1 MRKITFLMAF
11 VACAIFANAENLIL
25 NPSFE
30 DDMDHWTPNH
40 PELVCTISSDAH
52 TGVKAL
58 LVEHG
63 NTTYNNRVI
72 ADALNLGAGTY
83 TISAYA
89 KNANSTAAA
98 IKLGYVPVGGEASDY
113 KYSDLLTLTNDYAE
127 YTFRFTL
134 STAGQFNILIMAPKA
149 ANVPQNGAYAFLLD
163 DVSLTVSTGFA
174 NTNAEKLNLF
184 VINKTLMVQGIADGT
199 MVEVYTV
206 TGARVL
212 AQELVNGQIQL
223 DNLSKGIY
231 VVRAGNEKCKIVL

>member
-1 MRKITFLMAF
+1 MAI
-11 VACAIFANAENLIL
+11 VNGGWMLIL
-25 NPSFE
+25 ERRIPALTFVSSRQKVARNP
-30 DDMDHWTPNH
+30 
-40 PELVCTISSDAH
+40 
-52 TGVKAL
+52 L
-58 LVEHG
+58 LHIASA
-63 NTTYNNRVI
+63 VI

-149 ANVPQNGAYAFLLD
+149 ANVPQKGAYAFLLD

-184 VINKTLMVQGIADGT
+184 VINKTLMVQGIANGT
-199 MVEVYTV
+199 MVEVYTA